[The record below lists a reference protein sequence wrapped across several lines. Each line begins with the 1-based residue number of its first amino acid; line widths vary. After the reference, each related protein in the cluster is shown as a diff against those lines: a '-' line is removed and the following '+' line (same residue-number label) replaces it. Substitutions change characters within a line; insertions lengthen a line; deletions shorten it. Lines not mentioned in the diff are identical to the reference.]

1 MKAVNADADMPMP
14 MPMPIP
20 IPIPIP
26 IPVWCG
32 VVWCGV
38 GDVTSNKAM
47 AGGIYWSVCREGIVA
62 LIDLCTAACQAI

>member
-1 MKAVNADADMPMP
+1 MKAVNADTDTDTDADADADADADT
-14 MPMPIP
+14 
-20 IPIPIP
+20 
-26 IPVWCG
+26 G